1 MGSAHA
7 RLLAGVGRCSLH
19 AAARAGR
26 VLAPEATLAGSTAI
40 ASDQSR
46 PTNLSD
52 TAFAFPRQARLLDGA
67 GYASVFKRNR
77 RLANR
82 HWTLL
87 ACSRQGQPARLGLAI
102 AKKRARHATVRN
114 RLKRVARE
122 SFRCRQAGLEGLDI
136 VVMNNAPAAAANKA
150 ELRRSLDTLWQ
161 QLAARQQKN

>member
-1 MGSAHA
+1 M
-7 RLLAGVGRCSLH
+7 
-19 AAARAGR
+19 R
-26 VLAPEATLAGSTAI
+26 VQTAI
-40 ASDQSR
+40 ASDQTR
-46 PTNLSD
+46 QPTPDKRTSPD
-52 TAFAFPRQARLLDGA
+52 TAFAFPRQARLLDSA

-87 ACSRQGQPARLGLAI
+87 ACSREGLRARLGLAI

-114 RLKRVARE
+114 RLKRIARE
-122 SFRCRQAGLEGLDI
+122 SFRCRQAGLNGLDI

-150 ELRRSLDTLWQ
+150 ELRRSLDSLWQ